1 MWASKLL
8 TLQVTIVSVLL
19 TAITIALAVEHPEWS
34 PTGLSGVTEWSTTP
48 PHQINELIKLLA
60 TPN

>member
-8 TLQVTIVSVLL
+8 TLQVTIMSVLL

-34 PTGLSGVTEWSTTP
+34 AFDP
-48 PHQINELIKLLA
+48 KLTRAETCARCL
-60 TPN
+60 

>member
-8 TLQVTIVSVLL
+8 TLQVTIMSLLL

-34 PTGLSGVTEWSTTP
+34 PTGLSGVSEWATTP
-48 PHQINELIKLLA
+48 PHQINDLTKLLA
-60 TPN
+60 IQN

>member
-8 TLQVTIVSVLL
+8 TLQVTIISVLL
-19 TAITIALAVEHPEWS
+19 AAITITLAVEHPEWS
-34 PTGLSGVTEWSTTP
+34 PTGLSGVAEWATAP
-48 PHQINELIKLLA
+48 PHQIDEAAKLLA